1 MEMSLAEATVQQ
13 DVRFSYSSKSQPLA
27 KRSIIQLIEKL
38 GGQRRLKAL
47 YDIYRSQGVEEDF
60 FCAAVRLLDLD
71 VVYDPARLAKVPRSG
86 PVLFIANHPFG
97 VLDGLL
103 LTWLAKRIRSDVKV
117 LAHSLLCHVPEAAGH
132 LLPINFEETREA
144 RDETLRSR
152 IEAQA
157 WLKAGHAI
165 GIFPGGGVSFSRSVM
180 RGPAVDL
187 AWAPFTARLAR
198 MERCNIV
205 PVHFSGQN
213 SRLFQM
219 VSHVSMTLR
228 TALLFHETA
237 RLIGKSVEVRIG
249 EPIQARD
256 LQALPGREEV
266 LTMLRRKTY
275 ALASSHDGSLPAPEI
290 FMRPT
295 VLTIDK
301 RGRKAAE
308 QQDIRTVR
316 QLVRQVPIS
325 HRAQGS
331 LLHPARAEFR
341 PGHSGTRKVRRKCS

>member
-1 MEMSLAEATVQQ
+1 MEMTSARSEVGR
-13 DVRFSYSSKSQPLA
+13 DVRFSYSCKSQPFA
-27 KRSIIQLIEKL
+27 RRSIIRMIEKL

-47 YDIYRSQGVEEDF
+47 YDIYRSQGAEEDF
-60 FCAAVRLLDLD
+60 FSAAVRLLDLA

-103 LTWLAKRIRSDVKV
+103 LTWLAMRIRNDVKV

-144 RDETLRSR
+144 RAETLRSR
-152 IEAQA
+152 FEAQA

-165 GIFPGGGVSFSRSVM
+165 GIFPGGGVSFSRSAM

-187 AWAPFTARLAR
+187 AWAPFTAKLAR
-198 MERCNIV
+198 MEQCTIV

-213 SRLFQM
+213 SRLFQI
-219 VSHVSMTLR
+219 VSHMSMTLR

-237 RLIGKSVEVRIG
+237 RRIGKSIEIRIG

-266 LTMLRRKTY
+266 LT
-275 ALASSHDGSLPAPEI
+275 
-290 FMRPT
+290 
-295 VLTIDK
+295 VLK
-301 RGRKAAE
+301 
-308 QQDIRTVR
+308 
-316 QLVRQVPIS
+316 
-325 HRAQGS
+325 
-331 LLHPARAEFR
+331 
-341 PGHSGTRKVRRKCS
+341 